1 MKRNELVA
9 HICQNFA
16 DMVAGCETYEDY
28 ASLMDALDIAINKLP
43 EVVENEDVE
52 KEDIQ
57 GWLNP
62 HLDMIADDWEEWK

>member
-16 DMVAGCETYEDY
+16 DMVASCETYEDY
-28 ASLMDALDIAINKLP
+28 HSLMEALNIATNKLP
-43 EVVENEDVE
+43 EIVE
-52 KEDIQ
+52 KEDIR

-62 HLDMIADDWEEWK
+62 HLDMIAEEWK